1 MNEQEIRKE
10 ALAMAIK
17 TIRDE
22 KEISSLLE
30 RARIFSQYIETG
42 EIGGIYL
49 TFRHGYL
56 SLMNP
61 LKYCPFDE
69 ALIKDE

>member
-17 TIRDE
+17 TMRDE
-22 KEISSLLE
+22 KEISSLME

-42 EIGGIYL
+42 EIGENLPDLPVWIPV
-49 TFRHGYL
+49 
-56 SLMNP
+56 SNEP
-61 LKYCPFDE
+61 IE
-69 ALIKDE
+69 ALPLR

>member
-17 TIRDE
+17 TMRDE
-22 KEISSLLE
+22 KEISSLME

-42 EIGGIYL
+42 EIEENLPDLPVWIPVP
-49 TFRHGYL
+49 
-56 SLMNP
+56 NEP
-61 LKYCPFDE
+61 IE
-69 ALIKDE
+69 ALPLR

>member
-1 MNEQEIRKE
+1 MDRQEIRKE

-30 RARIFSQYIETG
+30 RARIFSEYIETG
-42 EIGGIYL
+42 EIGEHLPDLPVWIPVPNE
-49 TFRHGYL
+49 
-56 SLMNP
+56 S
-61 LKYCPFDE
+61 
-69 ALIKDE
+69 I